1 MKGLYMMGK
10 KSLMVMVLLCGYA
23 VPAFSQVTLEECR
36 QKAVANY
43 PLAQRYGLIEQAQ
56 RYSLAEIAKS
66 YLPRVS
72 LSGKST
78 YQSEVTPMGG
88 LTQDQFQLGL
98 ELSQTLWDGSAS
110 RAARRA
116 EQAATEIERK
126 KLDTDLYAFAE
137 RVDQVFFGILLLQER
152 IRSNGILQEE
162 LRVNADRISVSIRNG
177 VAVQSDLDAITVER
191 VATRQRDI
199 EMQSDLSISKDLLS
213 ALTGMPLPPETILV
227 MPDAAR
233 PSLDAATT
241 EAISKRPELA
251 LFEAQDAASASQEA
265 LANAALMPR
274 FSVFAQGGYG
284 KPGLNAMDAGD
295 PAAYWIGGL
304 RVNWSLDGFYTRGD
318 KLDTIGLGRLEVENR
333 REVFS
338 FNTDLA
344 VKQKSAEID
353 KYEKLLAGDSEL
365 IALRTRMK
373 QSAEARVRN
382 GTLTEAD
389 LLQAIAA
396 LNLAEQ
402 EKILH
407 EIQYRSAVY
416 GLKHLINQ

>member
-1 MKGLYMMGK
+1 MKGLDMMAK

-23 VPAFSQVTLEECR
+23 VPSFSQVTLEECR

-98 ELSQTLWDGSAS
+98 ELSQTLWDGGAS

-191 VATRQRDI
+191 VAARQRDI

-213 ALTGMPLPPETILV
+213 ALIGTPLPPDTILV

-251 LFEAQDAASASQEA
+251 LFEAQEAASASQEA
-265 LANAALMPR
+265 LVNAALMPR

-284 KPGLNAMDAGD
+284 KPGLNAMDARD